1 MSDAQTTANNA
12 LQVAQ
17 AAGFKPVLLY
27 DRGGRVSTVATETI
41 NLSEAPKNY
50 LIVEYYTYND
60 QYSIEF
66 FSTLVAL
73 PIPDYSD
80 RHEKSFYLT
89 GGFRESGTNKGY
101 VERGVS
107 VLENN
112 TLSVSQCFVYAGSG
126 TTQNS
131 ALIINRI
138 WTI

>member
-1 MSDAQTTANNA
+1 MSDAATVANNA
-12 LQVAQ
+12 LAVAQ

-66 FSTLVAL
+66 FSALVAL

-80 RHEKSFYLT
+80 RHQKSFALT
-89 GGFRESGTNKGY
+89 GGFRSSGSNKGY
-101 VERGVS
+101 VERNVTIE
-107 VLENN
+107 ENN
-112 TLSVSQCFVYAGSG
+112 VLSVSQCFVYAGSG
-126 TTQNS
+126 TTNNS